1 MSLIPALVQELLKI
15 FFGGVGGGLKGPPG
29 GIGLKHL
36 FAHNKL
42 AISSLDSLMQSSR
55 NW

>member
-15 FFGGVGGGLKGPPG
+15 FFGGGGLKGPPG

-42 AISSLDSLMQSSR
+42 TIKLFG
-55 NW
+55 